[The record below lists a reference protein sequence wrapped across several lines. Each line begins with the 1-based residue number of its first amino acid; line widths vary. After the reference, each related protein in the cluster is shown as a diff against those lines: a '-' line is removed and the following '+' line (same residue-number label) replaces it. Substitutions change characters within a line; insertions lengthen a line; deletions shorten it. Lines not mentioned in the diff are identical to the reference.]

1 MNTGILFAICA
12 LAAAREY
19 KYTADSERQPGVPR
33 GVVTEYAWKTSKIF
47 PGTERKYWVYVP
59 AQYKPERPAAMM
71 VFQDG
76 AGYATDTGASRAPI
90 VLDNLIHKGEM
101 PVTIGVFIDPGVLPP
116 VRADQQS
123 RLNRSYEYDSMSDR
137 YVRFLL
143 EEILPEVGKHFN
155 LSNDPN
161 DRGIGGQS
169 SGAIAAFTAA
179 WQRPDAFRRVLSYI
193 GSYTDLRGGNMYAPL
208 VRKTEQKPLRVF
220 LQDGS
225 ADLDIYPGSWWVANQ
240 DLASALKFAGYD
252 ATFVTGTEG
261 HNMRQGG
268 PLLPEALRWLWRDY
282 PKPIAKPVS
291 TAPRHIVTEIL
302 DPSKDWEVVSRGHRF
317 TEGPAVN
324 AKGEV
329 FFTDIPNNRVHKI
342 ALDGKVTIWRE
353 NTAGA
358 NGLMFGPDGRLYAC
372 QDGKKR
378 VVSWGEDGS
387 EKILAED
394 VGSNDL
400 AVDAKG
406 YVYFSDPGQK
416 KVWLI
421 AKDGSRRVVHEGINF
436 PNGVRLS
443 PDHQLLYV
451 ADYHARAVW
460 SFQVQADGSLANG
473 EPFYFLETAD
483 EKWLPALADGMTV
496 DSEGFLYV
504 ATSLGIQVC
513 DQLGRVN
520 AIINKPQPGALANV
534 VFGGPNLDTLYVA
547 AGDKIFKRQIRRKG
561 VLPWQTSKPPA
572 GRP

>member
-1 MNTGILFAICA
+1 MKTGLLIAICT
-12 LAAAREY
+12 LASAQEY
-19 KYTADSERQPGVPR
+19 KYGVDSERQAGVPR
-33 GVVTEYAWKTSKIF
+33 GVVTEYAWKTSKVF

-59 AQYKPERPAAMM
+59 AQYKADKPAAVM

-76 AGYATDTGASRAPI
+76 GWYVDEAGTLRTPV
-90 VLDNLIHKGEM
+90 VLDNLIHKAAM
-101 PVTIGVFIDPGVLPP
+101 PVTIGVFVDPGVLQP

-123 RLNRSYEYDSMSDR
+123 RLNRSYEYDSLSDR

-143 EEILPEVGKHFN
+143 EEILPEVGKRYN

-161 DRGIGGQS
+161 DRAIGGLS
-169 SGAIAAFTAA
+169 SGASAAFTAA

-193 GSYTDLRGGNMYAPL
+193 GSYTDLRGGNTYASL
-208 VRKTEQKPLRVF
+208 VRKTEQKPLRIF

-225 ADLDIYPGSWWVANQ
+225 NDLDIYAGSWWAANQ

-261 HNMRQGG
+261 HNMRHGG

-282 PKPIAKPVS
+282 PKPIVKPVS
-291 TAPRHIVTEIL
+291 TAARHIVTEIV
-302 DPSKDWEVVSRGHRF
+302 DAAKDWEVVSSGHRF

-329 FFTDIPNNRVHKI
+329 YFTDIPNNRVHKI
-342 ALDGKVTIWRE
+342 ALDGKVTVWRE
-353 NTAGA
+353 NTGGA

-372 QDGKKR
+372 QNGSKR

-387 EKILAED
+387 EKILVEG

-400 AVDAKG
+400 AIDAKG
-406 YVYFSDPGQK
+406 NVYFSDPGAK

-421 AKDGSRRVVHEGINF
+421 STDGNKRVVHEGINF

-451 ADYHARAVW
+451 ADYYARTVW

-473 EPFYFLETAD
+473 EPFYFLATAD
-483 EKWLPALADGMTV
+483 ETWYPARPDGMTV
-496 DSEGFLYV
+496 DSENFLYV

-520 AIINKPQPGALANV
+520 AILNRPQAGALANV
-534 VFGGPNLDTLYVA
+534 VFGGPNLDWLYVT
-547 AGDKIFKRQIRRKG
+547 AGDKVFRRQLKRKG
-561 VLPWQTSKPPA
+561 VLPWVVSKPPP